1 MRGHGDRIER
11 LANRVGCMDNDF
23 PINLDEILRTIETAD
38 VITIRFY
45 LIEKRLLIDNRTNEI
60 DGPMA
65 RLVARVSS
73 SEERFRN
80 IRRLRPRFA
89 LPEKLTSIWW
99 PKYISTL
106 ETSGVWS
113 TLVRRMAESGFA
125 NSVRQ
130 CEDVLRELKAMERKE
145 TLGAIAGGEGF
156 QTLWQASHSTL

>member
-1 MRGHGDRIER
+1 MIE
-11 LANRVGCMDNDF
+11 LQGNVGGGFMDNDF
-23 PINLDEILRTIETAD
+23 PINLDEILRTIETAE

-45 LIEKRLLIDNRTNEI
+45 LIDKRLLIDNRTNEI

-65 RLVARVSS
+65 KLVARVTS

-80 IRRLRPRFA
+80 IRRLRPRFS

-106 ETSGVWS
+106 EGSGVWS
-113 TLVRRMAESGFA
+113 ALVRRMADSGFA

-130 CEDVLRELKAMERKE
+130 CEDVLRELKEIERKE
-145 TLGAIAGGEGF
+145 VMGAIPGGEGY
-156 QTLWQASHSTL
+156 QTLWQASPSTL

>member
-1 MRGHGDRIER
+1 
-11 LANRVGCMDNDF
+11 MDNDY
-23 PINLDEILRTIETAD
+23 PINLDEILRTIETAE
-38 VITIRFY
+38 VITMRFL

-99 PKYISTL
+99 PKYIATL
-106 ETSGVWS
+106 ESSGVWS
-113 TLVRRMAESGFA
+113 ALVRRMAESGFA

-130 CEDVLRELKAMERKE
+130 CEDVLRELKEMERKE
-145 TLGAIAGGEGF
+145 IMGAIPGGEGY

>member
-1 MRGHGDRIER
+1 
-11 LANRVGCMDNDF
+11 MDNDY

-38 VITIRFY
+38 VITVRFL
-45 LIEKRLLIDNRTNEI
+45 LIEKRLLIDNRVNEI

-73 SEERFRN
+73 SEERFRS
-80 IRRLRPRFA
+80 IRRLRPRFP

-106 ETSGVWS
+106 ETSGVWPA
-113 TLVRRMAESGFA
+113 LVRRMAESGFPNA
-125 NSVRQ
+125 VRQ
-130 CEDVLRELKAMERKE
+130 CEDVLRELKEMERKE
-145 TLGAIAGGEGF
+145 IMGAIPGGEGY

>member
-1 MRGHGDRIER
+1 
-11 LANRVGCMDNDF
+11 MDNDF

-38 VITIRFY
+38 VITVRFY
-45 LIEKRLLIDNRTNEI
+45 LIDKRLLIDNRTNEI
-60 DGPMA
+60 DGPMT
-65 RLVARVSS
+65 RLVPRVSS

-80 IRRLRPRFA
+80 IRRLRPRFGV
-89 LPEKLTSIWW
+89 PEKLTSIWW

-113 TLVRRMAESGFA
+113 ALVRRMAESGFA

-130 CEDVLRELKAMERKE
+130 SEDVLRELKELERKE
-145 TLGAIAGGEGF
+145 IMGAIPGGEGY

>member
-1 MRGHGDRIER
+1 
-11 LANRVGCMDNDF
+11 MDNDF
-23 PINLDEILRTIETAD
+23 PINLDEILRTIETAE

-45 LIEKRLLIDNRTNEI
+45 LIDKRLLIDNRTNEI

-65 RLVARVSS
+65 KLVARVTS

-80 IRRLRPRFA
+80 IRRLRPRFS

-106 ETSGVWS
+106 ESSGVWS
-113 TLVRRMAESGFA
+113 ALVRRMADSGFA

-130 CEDVLRELKAMERKE
+130 CEDVLRELKEIEPPDGTGRERPAR
-145 TLGAIAGGEGF
+145 LVDDHGLNVGESRCRPVRDGRRGRGRRRG
-156 QTLWQASHSTL
+156 

>member
-1 MRGHGDRIER
+1 
-11 LANRVGCMDNDF
+11 MDNDY
-23 PINLDEILRTIETAD
+23 PINLDEILRTIETAE
-38 VITIRFY
+38 VITVRFL
-45 LIEKRLLIDNRTNEI
+45 LIEKRLLIDNRVNEI

-73 SEERFRN
+73 SEERFRS

-106 ETSGVWS
+106 ETSGVWAAI
-113 TLVRRMAESGFA
+113 VRRVADSGFPNA
-125 NSVRQ
+125 VRQ
-130 CEDVLRELKAMERKE
+130 CEDVLRELKEMERKE
-145 TLGAIAGGEGF
+145 IMGAIPGGEGY

>member
-1 MRGHGDRIER
+1 
-11 LANRVGCMDNDF
+11 MDNDY
-23 PINLDEILRTIETAD
+23 PINVDEIIRTIETAE
-38 VITIRFY
+38 VITFRFL
-45 LIEKRLLIDNRTNEI
+45 LIEKRLLVDNRTNEI

-65 RLVARVSS
+65 KLVARVSS

-80 IRRLRPRFA
+80 IRRLRPRFK

-106 ETSGVWS
+106 ESSGIWAA
-113 TLVRRMAESGFA
+113 LVSRMAESGFA

-130 CEDVLRELKAMERKE
+130 CEEVLRELKEMERQE
-145 TLGAIAGGEGF
+145 NRGAITGGEGF